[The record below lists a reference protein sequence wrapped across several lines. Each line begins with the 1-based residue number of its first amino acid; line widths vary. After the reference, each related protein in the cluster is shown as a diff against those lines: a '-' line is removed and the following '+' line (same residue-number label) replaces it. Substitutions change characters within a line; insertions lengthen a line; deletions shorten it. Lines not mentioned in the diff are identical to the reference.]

1 MKLKLKPTWI
11 LLGIGLLLL
20 FLFLRSSREGFEDY
34 KNAKCADGS
43 NKVNLFDLTCLD
55 KSGEPKCPSGEQVM
69 NIFTLDGFQSKCVPS
84 ASIYDPK
91 PGTDERNPCENDLM
105 AVAKGGRKCVKALNS
120 GVCPSGYELFQGKC
134 VSRQPEKLC
143 GDDEMESESV
153 TVSGGV
159 TTRKFVCLNFS
170 TGKETEKQCP
180 AGTEYIGQRCHKV
193 TQPGSSAPSSP
204 SPPAQTPSS
213 SASTSSSTTQPT
225 TSQFSQ
231 RIWGPPFVGTGQV
244 GSGDGDSTKN
254 TAYPQLLGGNASQYK
269 GGDGSKIQFPSLGSL
284 GLNADANFF
293 PFSRSPGDMDLI
305 ADPFRVS
312 QTFSAASYSP
322 TPAPAP
328 FLSDFSKFQ

>member
-11 LLGIGLLLL
+11 LLGIGLLFV

-43 NKVNLFDLTCLD
+43 NNVNMFDLTCLD

-91 PGTDERNPCENDLM
+91 PGADERNPCENDLE
-105 AVAKGGRKCVKALNS
+105 AISKTGRKCVKALNS

-134 VSRQPEKLC
+134 VAR
-143 GDDEMESESV
+143 ESEKICEDGEVEGSWASV
-153 TVSGGV
+153 SSDGK
-159 TTRKFVCLNFS
+159 TTQKIICTNFS

-180 AGTEYIGQRCHKV
+180 AGTEYIGQRCRKV
-193 TQPGSSAPSSP
+193 TQPNMSSSS
-204 SPPAQTPSS
+204 SS
-213 SASTSSSTTQPT
+213 SASSSASSATSSQPT
-225 TSQFSQ
+225 TSGYSQ
-231 RIWGPPFVGTGQV
+231 RIWGPPFTGTGKGV
-244 GSGDGDSTKN
+244 NGDGDSTKN
-254 TAYPQLLGGNASQYK
+254 TPYPQLLGGNAKAYT
-269 GGDGSKIQFPSLGSL
+269 GGDKDKIQFPSLGSL

-328 FLSDFSKFQ
+328 FLTDFSKFQ